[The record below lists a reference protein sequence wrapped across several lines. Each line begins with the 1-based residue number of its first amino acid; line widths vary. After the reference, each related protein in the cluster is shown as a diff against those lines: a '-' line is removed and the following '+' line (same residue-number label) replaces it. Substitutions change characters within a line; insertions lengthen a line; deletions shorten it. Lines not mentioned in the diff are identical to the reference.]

1 MTIEI
6 IVLAMASTIRPTS
19 LAAVY
24 ALLAHD
30 SRRVLIL
37 AYVTAGL
44 VFTIGFGL
52 IVVYAL
58 HGIHL
63 SSGTDKAKG
72 VAELIGGVVALGFGI
87 GLLTGRLQR
96 RHAHE
101 APEARGRIKA
111 MLDGHLTTRTALVAG
126 PVTHI
131 PGLFYILALNV
142 IVAHNPR
149 LPRGTLALLGYN
161 AIWFALPIVSLVLC
175 VLNPAAA
182 RDVVGSV
189 ERWARQHSRV
199 ILIWVSLLAGAVL
212 VVRGALT
219 V

>member
-19 LAAVY
+19 LAAVH
-24 ALLAHD
+24 ALLARD
-30 SRRVLIL
+30 SRRVLML

-63 SSGTDKAKG
+63 SSGTNEAKG

-101 APEARGRIKA
+101 APEARGHMKA
-111 MLDGHLTTRTALVAG
+111 MLEGHLTTRTALVAG

-149 LPRGTLALLGYN
+149 LPRGMTAVVTYN
-161 AIWFALPIVSLVLC
+161 AVWFALPIIALVLC
-175 VLNPAAA
+175 VLRPAAA
-182 RDVVGSV
+182 RDLVGSV
-189 ERWARQHSRV
+189 DRWARERSRV
-199 ILIWVSLLAGAVL
+199 ILIWASLLAGAVL

>member
-6 IVLAMASTIRPTS
+6 IVLAMASTVRPTS

-24 ALLAHD
+24 ALLAQD
-30 SRRVLIL
+30 SRRGLLL
-37 AYVTAGL
+37 AYVIAGL
-44 VFTIGFGL
+44 VFTIAFGL

-63 SSGTDKAKG
+63 SSGTDRAKG
-72 VAELIGGVVALGFGI
+72 VAELIGGVAALLFGV
-87 GLLTGRLQR
+87 GLLTGRIQR

-101 APEARGRIKA
+101 APEARGRMAA
-111 MLDGHLTTRTALVAG
+111 MLDGRLTTRTAVFAG
-126 PVTHI
+126 PATHI

-149 LPRGTLALLGYN
+149 LPKGMLAVMTYN
-161 AIWFALPIVSLVLC
+161 AVWFALPIIALVLC
-175 VLNPAAA
+175 ILQPAAA
-182 RDVVGSV
+182 RDVIGSV
-189 ERWARQHSRV
+189 ERWASEHSRE
-199 ILIWVSLLAGAVL
+199 ILTWVSLLAGTVL

>member
-6 IVLAMASTIRPTS
+6 IVLALASTVRPTS

-24 ALLAHD
+24 ALLARD
-30 SRRVLIL
+30 SRLVLMI
-37 AYVTAGL
+37 AYVAAGL
-44 VFTIGFGL
+44 AFTIAFGL

-63 SSGTDKAKG
+63 NAGSSKTKG
-72 VAELIGGVVALGFGI
+72 IAEIAGGVIVLGFGI
-87 GLLTGRLQR
+87 GLLSGRLQGPR
-96 RHAHE
+96 ARE
-101 APEARGRIKA
+101 APEAGGRMKA
-111 MLDGHLTTRTALVAG
+111 MLAGHLTTRTAVIAG

-131 PGLFYILALNV
+131 PGIFYVIALNV

-149 LPRGTLALLGYN
+149 LPRGMIAVATYN
-161 AIWFALPIVSLVLC
+161 VVWFALPIIALVICILH
-175 VLNPAAA
+175 PAAA

-189 ERWARQHSRV
+189 ERWAREHSRT
-199 ILIWVSLLAGAVL
+199 ILIWVSLLVGAVL
-212 VVRGALT
+212 IVRGALT

>member
-1 MTIEI
+1 MTFEI
-6 IVLAMASTIRPTS
+6 IVLAMASTVRPTS

-30 SRRVLIL
+30 SRRALMF
-37 AYVTAGL
+37 AYVIAGL
-44 VFTIGFGL
+44 VFTIAFGL
-52 IVVYAL
+52 IVVYAT

-63 SSGTDKAKG
+63 SSGTGQAKG
-72 VAELIGGVVALGFGI
+72 VAELIGGVAALLFGV
-87 GLLTGRLQR
+87 GLLTGRIQR

-101 APEARGRIKA
+101 APEARGRLKT
-111 MLDGHLTTRTALVAG
+111 MLDGHLTTRTAVVAG

-149 LPRGTLALLGYN
+149 LPKGMFAVLTYN
-161 AIWFALPIVSLVLC
+161 AVWFALPIIALVLC
-175 VLNPAAA
+175 ILQPTAALS
-182 RDVVGSV
+182 VIGSV
-189 ERWARQHSRV
+189 ERWAREHSRE
-199 ILIWVSLLAGAVL
+199 ILTWVSLIAGTVL

>member
-6 IVLAMASTIRPTS
+6 IVLAMASTVRPTS

-30 SRRVLIL
+30 ARRVLMF

-44 VFTIGFGL
+44 VFTIAFGL
-52 IVVYAL
+52 VVVFAL

-63 SSGTDKAKG
+63 SSGTDRAKG
-72 VAELIGGVVALGFGI
+72 VAELIGGVVALLFGV
-87 GLLTGRLQR
+87 GLLTGRIQR

-101 APEARGRIKA
+101 APEARGRMKA
-111 MLDGHLTTRTALVAG
+111 MLDGRLTTRTAVVAG
-126 PVTHI
+126 PATHI

-149 LPRGTLALLGYN
+149 LPKGMFAVLTYN
-161 AIWFALPIVSLVLC
+161 AVWFALPIVALVLC
-175 VLNPAAA
+175 ILKPAAA
-182 RDVVGSV
+182 RDVIGSV
-189 ERWARQHSRV
+189 ERWASEHSRK
-199 ILIWVSLLAGAVL
+199 ILIGVSLVAGTVL